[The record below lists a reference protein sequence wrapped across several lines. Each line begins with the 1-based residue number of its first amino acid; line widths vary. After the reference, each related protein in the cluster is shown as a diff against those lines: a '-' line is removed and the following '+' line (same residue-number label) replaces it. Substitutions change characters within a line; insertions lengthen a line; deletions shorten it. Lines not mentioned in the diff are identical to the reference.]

1 MSTVESLRIGT
12 IPFANVM
19 PLDFFLPEIM
29 PEAELICEVP
39 SKSAKMLAK
48 AQVDV
53 ALVSIIE
60 LFNHPEYSYIPG
72 IGICSDGPVE
82 SVCLFSQKEP
92 QDIQSI
98 ALDNNSLASNT
109 LLRILLR
116 EYWQISPKLVTY
128 TPPVCRG
135 LEKADAALCIGDN
148 AFYAR
153 FPKDESRYR
162 YDLGALWKELTGLPF
177 VYAAWIT
184 RPELNP
190 NLIADPF
197 VEAKEKGLKHVN
209 QLSLVCAQQRNLPA
223 DFIYRYFTQNIYYDL
238 GEKERQGIHC
248 YFDKAKEILNS
259 AIA

>member
-1 MSTVESLRIGT
+1 MTTFETLRIGT

-48 AQVDV
+48 GQVDV

-60 LFNHPEYSYIPG
+60 LLNHPEYNYIPN

-82 SVCLFSQKEP
+82 SVCLFSNKKVEE
-92 QDIQSI
+92 IQTI

-109 LLRILLR
+109 LLKILLR
-116 EYWQISPKLVTY
+116 EYWHISPQIVTY
-128 TPPVCRG
+128 TPPVQVG

-153 FPKDESRYR
+153 FPELAAPFC
-162 YDLGALWKELTGLPF
+162 YDLGTHWKELTGLPF

-184 RPELNP
+184 REGLNP

-197 VEAKEKGLKHVN
+197 WEAKEKGLKQVN
-209 QLSLVCAQQRNLPA
+209 QLAIVCGQQRNLPT

-238 GEKERQGIHC
+238 GEREREGIQC
-248 YFDKAKEILNS
+248 YFDKAQEIIGS
-259 AIA
+259 PK